1 MSQTHERLLSL
12 KPLFKHLISKESPSD
27 FIAELRNYVVDSDL
41 PQLQNSDRLNA
52 WWSKLYETK
61 QYQMLSRK
69 FVSMVN
75 NFIDSRS
82 GRTAIDTCSAIMTVK
97 Y

>member
-1 MSQTHERLLSL
+1 MCQMSQTHERLLSL
-12 KPLFKHLISKESPSD
+12 KPLFKQLISKESPSD

-61 QYQMLSRK
+61 QYQMLSSIVRNSW
-69 FVSMVN
+69 SMVE
-75 NFIDSRS
+75 SS
-82 GRTAIDTCSAIMTVK
+82 LVW
-97 Y
+97 